1 MKRMEIDDL
10 VSLFKALSDKTRLRI
25 MYLLATSQTGVCVC
39 EIMDALSENQYNV
52 SRHLKVLKSV
62 GLVQEKR
69 LGRWASYALAKPENQ
84 LQRLCIAIVSNLP
97 KELFALDAL
106 RLEKRLSL
114 RVNGKCVI
122 GVKSPEWQKIVA
134 QLSREGGNRLC

>member
-1 MKRMEIDDL
+1 MNMKRMEIDDL

-69 LGRWASYALAKPENQ
+69 LGRWANYALVKPENQ
-84 LQRLCIAIVSNLP
+84 LQKLCIAIVSNLP

-134 QLSREGGNRLC
+134 QLSREGGN

>member
-1 MKRMEIDDL
+1 MEIDDL

-69 LGRWASYALAKPENQ
+69 LGRWANYALVKPENQ
-84 LQRLCIAIVSNLP
+84 LQKLCIAIVSNLP
-97 KELFALDAL
+97 KELFAFDAL

-134 QLSREGGNRLC
+134 QLSREGGN